1 MGRHLDRRGAPLT
14 TTAPPP
20 PRTDPSGHDGSVAPA
35 RPHGTPPAWL
45 LAIVPV
51 AFLLVFLVWP
61 LGNVLSRGLDLGA
74 LRVLAR
80 GSTVSIMWF
89 TLWQAVVSTALT
101 LAVGLP
107 IAYVLHRYR
116 LPARRVLLAVVTVPF
131 VLPTVVIGTAFRA
144 VLPHAWIGTVAA
156 ILLAHVFFNVAVVVR
171 VVGGLLQHLDPRYD
185 QAARSLGASPWH
197 AFRTVTWPLV
207 RPAVL
212 AAAALVFCFTF
223 TSFGV
228 VLVLGGPSHPTLEV
242 EIYRRT
248 AQLLDLSGAA
258 ALALVQVLAIGLV
271 LFVSARLQARLAVR
285 QRSRRAG
292 EVLGP
297 VRGAAAR
304 LLVAVVLVE
313 ITLIAV
319 PMAALVVRSLRVRDG
334 WGLAWWRTLFAD
346 PVTTRDVDVA
356 ASFGSPWRTHWRRW
370 WSRWSSVGSPLAQ
383 SHTRGAAAGRSSPG

>member
-1 MGRHLDRRGAPLT
+1 
-14 TTAPPP
+14 
-20 PRTDPSGHDGSVAPA
+20 
-35 RPHGTPPAWL
+35 
-45 LAIVPV
+45 
-51 AFLLVFLVWP
+51 
-61 LGNVLSRGLDLGA
+61 
-74 LRVLAR
+74 
-80 GSTVSIMWF
+80 MWF

-101 LAVGLP
+101 LVAGLP

-131 VLPTVVIGTAFRA
+131 VLPTVVVGTAFRA

-258 ALALVQVLAIGLV
+258 ALALVQVLAVGLV

-285 QRSRRAG
+285 QRSRPAG

-297 VRGAAAR
+297 VRGVAAR

-319 PMAALVVRSLRVRDG
+319 PMVALVVRSLRVRDG
-334 WGLAWWRTLFAD
+334 WGLAWWRSLFAA

-356 ASFGSPWRTHWRRW
+356 ASLRVSLGY
-370 WSRWSSVGSPLAQ
+370 
-383 SHTRGAAAGRSSPG
+383 AAATVVVAVVIGGLAASAVAYARRGSRTLEPWLMLPLGVSAVTVGFGMLLAFNRPPLDLRGSVALVPLGHALGRGPAGPRRHDPGPALPGPEVARGVGHPGCLAVAHLADGRRPRA